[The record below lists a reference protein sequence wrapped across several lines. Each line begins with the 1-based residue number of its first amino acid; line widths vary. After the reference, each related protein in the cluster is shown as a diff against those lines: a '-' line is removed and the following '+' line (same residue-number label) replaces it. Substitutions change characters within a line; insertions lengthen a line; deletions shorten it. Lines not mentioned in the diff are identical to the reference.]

1 MLLIIAYG
9 NDLRRDDGAGL
20 RLAEMIEQE
29 CQHRRWPV
37 KRISGHQL
45 LPELSPEIAR
55 EDIEAVLFVDTRAV
69 QAAEVKPVIETH
81 PIALDETSPGL
92 GHQLSPTALLLYV
105 YLLYSRRPP
114 AWLVTAPGLD
124 FSHGEELSPIA
135 QQALHDAGG
144 DIAALLDEVAVQSL
158 RM

>member
-29 CQHRRWPV
+29 CRRRRLPA
-37 KRISGHQL
+37 KRISGRQL

-55 EDIEAVLFVDTRAV
+55 ADIEAVLFVDTRAV
-69 QAAEVKPVIETH
+69 QPTEVKPIIETH
-81 PIALDETSPGL
+81 PIALDRASPGL

-105 YLLYSRRPP
+105 YLLYGRQPP

-124 FSHGEELSPIA
+124 FSHGEGLSPVA
-135 QQALHDAGG
+135 LQALHDAGA
-144 DIAALLDEVAVQSL
+144 DIAALLDEVAVHGA
-158 RM
+158 RI